1 MSVSSIL
8 GPGGAISKQW
18 PEFESRPEQLDMAEA
33 VQRAFAGDRHLMV
46 EAGTGVGKSFAYLV
60 PAIQS
65 VLADEKRRVVISTHT
80 RISDYAGLYQ
90 KDPLITLGLSLCLL
104 SLGGIPP
111 MLGFFGKIYLFFAG
125 WANHEYLLVVVG
137 LVTSVVSIYYY
148 ISVIK
153 MMVVKEPQEASDV
166 VKAYPEVN
174 WSLMGMQPLRVA
186 LIGCVAITAVGG
198 ILSNPLFQWANTA
211 VAGTPLLQQAIA
223 LSSLKGVG

>member
-1 MSVSSIL
+1 MGWKLLFTVLAVLSMTLGNVVALAQSSIGQAGFVMIGLVCGTEDGFAAMVLYMAAYLFMNL
-8 GPGGAISKQW
+8 G
-18 PEFESRPEQLDMAEA
+18 
-33 VQRAFAGDRHLMV
+33 AFACIILFSIR
-46 EAGTGVGKSFAYLV
+46 TGS
-60 PAIQS
+60 
-65 VLADEKRRVVISTHT
+65 D

-186 LIGCVAITAVGG
+186 LIGCVAVTAVGG

-211 VAGTPLLQQAIA
+211 VNTSPLLQEARTEE
-223 LSSLKGVG
+223 